1 MEERFTQHMVQYRMA
16 LGRKQYF
23 VPKSSQ
29 VIDQENI
36 NSQDVQGYNTNA
48 TRSNN
53 VISPLRSSNNLLK
66 SLASFHLSNSPV
78 FSEVHDLNDCRQL
91 GDSNFIHQETST
103 NAPENLEHNHYSF
116 IDYTLDQLNSIINSD
131 PLITCER
138 NLAAT
143 MIEPGSSELISN
155 QQNLH
160 KQTNHNNE
168 QSDHQPNEEHY
179 GEHNI
184 NQTDAIQITSSSNFA
199 TSNMNNDVVPT
210 LSPMNTIINNIY
222 HDNDQ
227 NQINQLDQP
236 IPSSASVNNI
246 HNSNLNISNN
256 NQHNSIIR
264 SVLIEKDATSN
275 NEPVSSSCNTTAQ
288 ISDMDTEIQLN
299 NNETNTLD
307 SNSDPEQT
315 ASDSENINER
325 DLTEIYAKLIL
336 SNSIVMSKSEIS
348 IKLKHVSKISTIR
361 NKIISDLTNDK
372 LLIEGNWFVMKKVNG
387 GIGLMK
393 SYLKAFPKTNA
404 PAQSEFANLLS
415 KYNIH
420 LDDFEKSFKK
430 KKTDKFPR
438 ILTDSDIKHNAY
450 LYSSELADI
459 IQNNDFLCERVPRKK
474 NLHETAF

>member
-1 MEERFTQHMVQYRMA
+1 MLKRAFEEQT
-16 LGRKQYF
+16 
-23 VPKSSQ
+23 
-29 VIDQENI
+29 DN
-36 NSQDVQGYNTNA
+36 
-48 TRSNN
+48 
-53 VISPLRSSNNLLK
+53 
-66 SLASFHLSNSPV
+66 
-78 FSEVHDLNDCRQL
+78 
-91 GDSNFIHQETST
+91 ST
-103 NAPENLEHNHYSF
+103 NKRLKNDEREQIQLPNFELEFNMMESLSP
-116 IDYTLDQLNSIINSD
+116 IPIEIQST
-131 PLITCER
+131 IT
-138 NLAAT
+138 
-143 MIEPGSSELISN
+143 IG
-155 QQNLH
+155 
-160 KQTNHNNE
+160 
-168 QSDHQPNEEHY
+168 DHQPNEEHY

-184 NQTDAIQITSSSNFA
+184 NQIDAIQITSSSNFV

-210 LSPMNTIINNIY
+210 LSPMNTIIKTFIMTT
-222 HDNDQ
+222 
-227 NQINQLDQP
+227 INQLDQP

-325 DLTEIYAKLIL
+325 DRTEIYAKLIL
-336 SNSIVMSKSEIS
+336 SNSIVMSKSEIC

-361 NKIISDLTNDK
+361 NKIISDLTNNK

-393 SYLKAFPKTNA
+393 GYLKAFPKTNA

-438 ILTDSDIKHNAY
+438 ILTDSDIKHNSY

-459 IQNNDFLCERVPRKK
+459 IQNNDFLCERVVLDPSVVIQQSTISSIHAKRQRKPK
-474 NLHETAF
+474 QRYSPSDKS